1 MPFFDGRTTSGMFH
15 SLPVLLSA
23 LVFSSPAVHAAP
35 MQCDSIASV
44 PITWNI
50 DYATDIQDL
59 FNERCSN
66 CHVDHGGSPEGDLDL
81 DPKWSYDNLVGAPSN
96 SPTGGTLVIAGDP
109 GNSVLFQKINC
120 NVPDSG
126 VRMPRARPALPLA
139 DQALIYDWIM
149 LGAPR
154 LPTDF
159 IFASGFEQRP

>member
-1 MPFFDGRTTSGMFH
+1 MYFSPGRKPSGAPH
-15 SLPVLLSA
+15 RASLFAALFVLA
-23 LVFSSPAVHAAP
+23 CPAVHAAP
-35 MQCDSIASV
+35 TQCDSIASV

-50 DYATDIQDL
+50 DYATDIQGL

-66 CHVDHGGSPEGDLDL
+66 CHVDHAGSPDANLDL
-81 DPKWSYDNLVGAPSN
+81 DPKWSYDNLVGSPSS
-96 SPTGGTLVIAGDP
+96 SPTGGTLVIPGDP

-120 NVPDSG
+120 GVPDSG
-126 VRMPRARPALPLA
+126 VRMPRARPVLPLA

-159 IFASGFEQRP
+159 IFASGFELRP